1 MCRTWGDKWSCE
13 WVCYGHTCTFVVGG
27 ENGEVEVA
35 RAAHAAHDAAWVPFD
50 CNGLSMEY
58 FLFSHVAGADDLL
71 LCYYSP
77 YLLHVVYAIIL
88 YLRCRSMSTPLY
100 WRNI

>member
-1 MCRTWGDKWSCE
+1 
-13 WVCYGHTCTFVVGG
+13 
-27 ENGEVEVA
+27 
-35 RAAHAAHDAAWVPFD
+35 
-50 CNGLSMEY
+50 MEY